1 MREPAAAR
9 LFSRL
14 SAEPDREA
22 ILFAGRSLT
31 FGDLD
36 RLSRRY
42 AAGLASLGVAKGDRV
57 AAFAESLPEAVVSM
71 LGHYRL
77 GAIHVPINTRYRGD
91 EAGHILEDS
100 GAGTVVVRA
109 GSESEGVLRKLPGD
123 RRVISIGGPG
133 TAGGVS
139 FESLLESEEL
149 PGEPAW
155 RDTETALLVYTS
167 GTTGRSKGAALSYG
181 ALVSNTEALTGLW
194 RFSDRDRIV
203 LTLPLFHV
211 HGLCI
216 GVHGA
221 LLNGSATLLF
231 ERFDAREVVRAFA
244 EQGATVFMGVPT
256 MYVRLLELLEQTPEH
271 AGVLARGRLFTS
283 GSAALPA
290 AHFEE
295 FERRTGH
302 RILERYGMTETLFT
316 LSNPYEGERR
326 AGTVGGAVP
335 GCEVRLV
342 EDNGDDVPEG
352 GAGEVVVRGNS
363 LMTEYWGRPSE
374 TAAAFKDGWFS
385 TGDVARR
392 DADGYVSIVG
402 RKSVDVIKS
411 GGFKIS
417 AREIEDVLREHP
429 RVRDVAVL
437 GEPDAVWG
445 EKVVAAVVLREDFPA
460 ADTSNLLAE
469 LAAFTARSLADYK
482 RPRSVYLLSELPR
495 NAMGKVQKHRILE
508 SLRKGSSSGRGGPV
522 PGEIPR

>member
-9 LFSRL
+9 LFSRM
-14 SAEPDREA
+14 SAAPDREA

-31 FGDLD
+31 FGDLEG
-36 RLSRRY
+36 LSRRY
-42 AAGLASLGVAKGDRV
+42 AAGLASLGIGRGDRV
-57 AAFAESLPEAVVSM
+57 AAFAESLPEAVVAM

-100 GAGTVVVRA
+100 GAGTVLVRA
-109 GSESEGVLRKLPGD
+109 GSESEAVLRSLSGQ
-123 RRVISIGGPG
+123 RRVITIGGPG
-133 TAGGVS
+133 STGGGIS

-149 PGEPAW
+149 PGEPVW
-155 RDTETALLVYTS
+155 PDTDTALLVYTS
-167 GTTGRSKGAALSYG
+167 GTTGKSKGAALSYG
-181 ALVSNTEALTGLW
+181 ALISNMESLTRLW

-221 LLNGSATLLF
+221 LLSGAATLLF

-244 EQGATVFMGVPT
+244 ERGATVFMGVPT
-256 MYVRLLELLEQTPEH
+256 MYVRLLELLEQSPEH
-271 AGVLARGRLFTS
+271 SDALARGRLFTS

-290 AHFEE
+290 AHFDE

-326 AGTVGGAVP
+326 AGTVGTAVP

-342 EDNGDDVPEG
+342 EENGDDAPEG
-352 GAGEVVVRGNS
+352 SPGEVLVRGNS

-374 TAAAFKDGWFS
+374 TAAAFSDGWFS

-392 DADGYVSIVG
+392 GGDGYVSIVG

-445 EKVVAAVVLREDFPA
+445 EKVVAAVVLRDDLPA
-460 ADTSNLLAE
+460 PDASDLLVE
-469 LAAFTARSLADYK
+469 LATFTARSLADYK
-482 RPRSVYLLSELPR
+482 RPRAVYLLAELPR
-495 NAMGKVQKHRILE
+495 NSMGKVQKHRILE
-508 SLRKGSSSGRGGPV
+508 GLRKS
-522 PGEIPR
+522 

>member
-1 MREPAAAR
+1 MREPAARR
-9 LFSRL
+9 LFSRFA
-14 SAEPDREA
+14 AEPEREA
-22 ILFAGRSLT
+22 ILFNGRSLT

-42 AAGLASLGVAKGDRV
+42 AGGLAALGVGKGDRV
-57 AAFAESLPEAVVSM
+57 AAFAESLPEAIVAM

-100 GAGTVVVRA
+100 GARTVVVRA
-109 GSESEGVLRKLPGD
+109 GSDSDAVLRGLPGE
-123 RRVISIGGPG
+123 RRVVSIGGRG
-133 TAGGVS
+133 AGEIS
-139 FESLLESEEL
+139 FESLLESDEL
-149 PGEPAW
+149 PGEPASS
-155 RDTETALLVYTS
+155 DTDTALIVYTS
-167 GTTGRSKGAALSYG
+167 GTTGKSKGAAISYG
-181 ALVSNTEALTGLW
+181 ALVANMETLTALW

-203 LTLPLFHV
+203 LMLPLFHI

-221 LLNGSATLLF
+221 LLAGAATLLF

-316 LSNPYEGERR
+316 LSNPCEGERR
-326 AGTVGGAVP
+326 AGTVGKAVS
-335 GCEVRLV
+335 GCDVRIV
-342 EDNGDDVPEG
+342 EENGDEVPAG
-352 GAGEVVVRGNS
+352 GAGEILVRGNS
-363 LMTEYWGRPSE
+363 LMTEYWGRPAE
-374 TAAAFKDGWFS
+374 TAAAFKEGWFL

-392 DADGYVSIVG
+392 DVDGYVSIVG

-437 GEPDAVWG
+437 AEPDAVWG
-445 EKVVAAVVLREDFPA
+445 EKVVAAVVLREDVSPRDS
-460 ADTSNLLAE
+460 ADLLAE
-469 LAAFTARSLADYK
+469 LAAFTSRSLADYK
-482 RPRSVYLLSELPR
+482 RPRAVYVLAELPR

-508 SLRKGSSSGRGGPV
+508 GLRESSSPGRATAP
-522 PGEIPR
+522 PGEFPR